1 LSLRYTNRVLKVPA
15 GYLATAGLVSGISQ
29 SCFAPAR
36 MKRLREDPLSPVLE
50 LNPDLQAAL
59 ARLAEKLK

>member
-1 LSLRYTNRVLKVPA
+1 MPLRWNEVNGKLDPGKFT
-15 GYLATAGLVSGISQ
+15 LAT
-29 SCFAPAR
+29 APAR